1 MSDLYPLKF
10 APIFREKPW
19 GGRRLAGL
27 GRTLPGDDATRIGE
41 VWELADLSLAG
52 SNGHARPERS
62 VIANGPLAGRK
73 INDVIA
79 QFGEQL
85 LGRLALSHEG
95 EFPLLVK
102 YLDARENLS
111 IQVHPDLPYLAR
123 HPEAHLKSEAWYILD
138 APPGAVVYRGLR
150 EGVTPAQLLAAV
162 EAKDEAK
169 LKAMLIQ
176 VPVKA
181 GDCLYIPLGTLHAL
195 GAGLL
200 VAEVQTP
207 SDTTFRVYDWGRPRM
222 NEEQRRWHLEQA
234 MQCITF
240 GPPQVKQVEK
250 RAHVAGFFTTVSSL
264 IKCDH
269 FHLEKVR
276 MTEGYEQ
283 EIPYDQ
289 PAVWVVLQGRG
300 KIAGGKSRPVVEFQK
315 GETLLIPANM
325 NDAKVTLAEDTIWL
339 EVTFPQAKKPELE

>member
-1 MSDLYPLKF
+1 MPDLYPLKF

-19 GGRRLAGL
+19 GGRRLHDL
-27 GRTLPGDDATRIGE
+27 GRALPGDDATRVGE
-41 VWELADLSLAG
+41 SWELADLSLAG

-62 VIANGPLAGRK
+62 VVVNGPLAGRK
-73 INDVIA
+73 INDVIEEY
-79 QFGEQL
+79 GEQL
-85 LGRLALSHEG
+85 LGRLSLSREN

-102 YLDARENLS
+102 YLDARETLS

-138 APPGAVVYRGLR
+138 APPGAVVYRGLHQ
-150 EGVTPAQLLAAV
+150 GVTQRDLLNAV
-162 EAKDEAK
+162 EAKDEAA
-169 LKAMLIQ
+169 LKRMLIQ

-222 NEEQRRWHLEQA
+222 TEDQRRWHLAQA
-234 MQCITF
+234 LQCITY
-240 GPPQVKQVEK
+240 GPPDVKQVEK
-250 RAHVAGFFTTVSSL
+250 RSHVAGFFTTVSSL

-289 PAVWVVLQGRG
+289 PAVWTVLQGRG

-339 EVTFPQAKKPELE
+339 EVTFPQAKKRELE